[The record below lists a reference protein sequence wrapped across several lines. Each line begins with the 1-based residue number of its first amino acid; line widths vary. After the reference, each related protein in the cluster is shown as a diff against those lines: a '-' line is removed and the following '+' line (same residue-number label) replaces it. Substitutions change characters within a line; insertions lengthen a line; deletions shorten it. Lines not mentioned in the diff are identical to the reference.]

1 MTERLQ
7 KSKAIVLTEY
17 KGLTVAQVSDLR
29 KQLKEVGAEYKIC
42 KNTLVSL
49 ATKGTPFEV
58 AEKSLIGPTGIAFG
72 YDDPVAAAKKL
83 FDFAVKNDKFV
94 VKGCVLDGKLFS
106 AAETKEISK
115 LPARPVL
122 LGMLAGVMQAP
133 AQKLAAALNAT
144 VAQLGYALEAAKSRK
159 TA

>member
-1 MTERLQ
+1 M
-7 KSKAIVLTEY
+7 LTEY

-29 KQLKEVGAEYKIC
+29 KQMKEVGAEYKVF
-42 KNTLVSL
+42 KNTLVSI
-49 ATKGTPFEV
+49 ATKGTPYE
-58 AEKSLIGPTGIAFG
+58 AADPTLSGPTGIAFG
-72 YDDPVAAAKKL
+72 YDDPVAATKKL
-83 FDFAVKNDKFV
+83 FDFAGKNDKLKI
-94 VKGCVLDGKLFS
+94 KGCVLDGKLFS

-144 VAQLGYALEAAKSRK
+144 ISQLGYALEAAKSK
-159 TA
+159 KNSINH